1 MKVEPV
7 QTHDRK
13 GLSRLFRQ
21 RGAFNENEVQVALEV
36 VDEALRRPE
45 KGDYCAFCALDSNGS
60 LAGYICFG
68 PIPMTEGCYDLYWI
82 AVDEAFSRRGVG
94 GKLLAFMEEFVIK
107 KGARR
112 IYVDTSSTPP
122 YEPARAFY
130 EKHGYRVACELKD
143 FYREG
148 DHKIIFM
155 KEVRSVVSENSKT
168 PRAKKGPRGHHQ

>member
-1 MKVEPV
+1 MKVRPV
-7 QTHDRK
+7 KTHNRK
-13 GLSRLFRQ
+13 EVSRLLRQ
-21 RGAFNENEVQVALEV
+21 GKTFNEKEVQVALEV

-82 AVDEAFSRRGVG
+82 AVDERLSRRGIG
-94 GKLLAFMEEFVIK
+94 GKLLGFMEEFVIK

-130 EKHGYRVACELKD
+130 EKHGYRVACLLGD
-143 FYREG
+143 FYRKG
-148 DHKIIFM
+148 DHKVIFT
-155 KEVRSVVSENSKT
+155 KEVSK
-168 PRAKKGPRGHHQ
+168 RV

>member
-1 MKVEPV
+1 MKVRPV
-7 QTHDRK
+7 KTHNRK
-13 GLSRLFRQ
+13 EVSRLLRQ
-21 RGAFNENEVQVALEV
+21 GKTFNEKEVQVALEV

-82 AVDEAFSRRGVG
+82 AVDERLSRRGIG
-94 GKLLAFMEEFVIK
+94 GKLLGFMEEFVIK

-130 EKHGYRVACELKD
+130 EKHGYRVACLLGD
-143 FYREG
+143 FYRKG
-148 DHKIIFM
+148 DHKVIFM
-155 KEVRSVVSENSKT
+155 KEVTGGV
-168 PRAKKGPRGHHQ
+168 